1 MESRFASFSVIVTG
15 GGTGIG
21 QATAIRFATEG
32 ARVFVTGRTKET
44 LDDTVKR
51 ITDGGGAATAVPADV
66 TDPGA
71 ADDVFSTVREQT
83 GRLDVLVNNAGIFD
97 EALFPDIELA
107 NWERAI
113 AVNLTG
119 PMLYAQRAARIMM
132 DSGRGGSIINIGSLS
147 GQFAERLY
155 TSYNAAKAGLHAMT
169 QTMAVEL
176 GRFGIRVNT
185 VSPGPVL
192 TPMAI
197 DWLGPAVTE
206 YMRTRLER
214 SPINRA
220 LRPEEIAAVCAFLAS
235 EDASGIQGAD
245 IFVDGGVMANCYFD
259 ETLPTP
265 EQASAVLA
273 QT

>member
-1 MESRFASFSVIVTG
+1 MENRFAGFSVVVTG
-15 GGTGIG
+15 AGTGIG

-32 ARVFVTGRTKET
+32 AWVFVTGRTKET
-44 LDDTVKR
+44 LDETVKA
-51 ITDGGGAATAVPADV
+51 ITNSGGDATALTADV
-66 TDPGA
+66 TNPA
-71 ADDVFSTVREQT
+71 TADEVFSAVLEHT

-97 EALFPDIELA
+97 EALFSDIELA
-107 NWERAI
+107 NWERVI

-119 PMLYAQRAARIMM
+119 PMIYAQRAARIMM
-132 DSGRGGSIINIGSLS
+132 DSGSGGSIINIGSLD
-147 GQFAERLY
+147 GQFGHRRYA
-155 TSYNAAKAGLHAMT
+155 SYNAAKAGLHAMT

-192 TPMAI
+192 TRMTI

-245 IFVDGGVMANCYFD
+245 IFVDGGVTADAYFD

-265 EQASAVLA
+265 EEASALL
-273 QT
+273 TGN